1 MKIREKIRK
10 IGSMLPVLVLGVLAC
25 ATVALAAGNVYEV
38 YGPNPYVS
46 KLIIKKVWEQ
56 DGNGETRPES
66 IQVSYKMTISTSN
79 PSDEVKSEEGTV
91 ILSEK
96 NSWEETVDYRY
107 WAFLGQN
114 KWPHNISFEI
124 EEINVP
130 EGYTADYSWE
140 SEQGGITDSDPT
152 IGIVTIK
159 NTYTGPVTGELS
171 VKKTVSGDGADKTK
185 KFDFTLNLTDGS
197 GQALPDSYSYTIQN
211 EDGSSAGTGSIGNGG
226 TFSLSHGQTIQ
237 VTGLPEGSKYSVT
250 EAKSE
255 DYTSQITS
263 GSDSGTIAADTPAA
277 VVFDNAYEEKKPE
290 KINIS
295 GTKTWKDD
303 EDQAGIRPDSIEVK
317 LWAGKTLEATQTVDE
332 SDGWT
337 YRFDGLDKYDQQG
350 REITYTVTETP
361 VEGYTTTYEGYDII
375 NSYTPEKP
383 EVPEENTPSPKT
395 GDSSNIMLWGGLA
408 LLAGFAAVLT
418 VVIRRRKEN

>member
-10 IGSMLPVLVLGVLAC
+10 IGSMLPVLVLGILAC
-25 ATVALAAGNVYEV
+25 ATVAMAAGSVSHNIYGSPYETGLTIEKRWV
-38 YGPNPYVS
+38 DDGHES
-46 KLIIKKVWEQ
+46 K
-56 DGNGETRPES
+56 RPES
-66 IQVSYKMTISTSN
+66 ITVRYKMTMVFSDSTGKTDTRIKEDN
-79 PSDEVKSEEGTV
+79 VV
-91 ILSEK
+91 LSK
-96 NSWEETVDYRY
+96 ANSWKENITWEYRNESSLGFSYHLGRDLTVEVEEVD
-107 WAFLGQN
+107 
-114 KWPHNISFEI
+114 
-124 EEINVP
+124 VP
-130 EGYTADYSWE
+130 DGYTVEYDWKNNV
-140 SEQGGITDSDPT
+140 G
-152 IGIVTIK
+152 VVVV

-197 GQALPDSYSYTIQN
+197 GQALPDSYSYIIQN

-226 TFSLSHGQTIQ
+226 TFSLSHGQTLQ

-290 KINIS
+290 RINIS

-408 LLAGFAAVLT
+408 LLAGFSAVLT

>member
-10 IGSMLPVLVLGVLAC
+10 IGSMLPVLVLGILAC
-25 ATVALAAGNVYEV
+25 ATVAMAAGSVSHNIYGSPYETGLTIEKRWV
-38 YGPNPYVS
+38 DDGHES
-46 KLIIKKVWEQ
+46 K
-56 DGNGETRPES
+56 RPES
-66 IQVSYKMTISTSN
+66 ITVRYKMTMVFSDSTGKTDTRIKEDN
-79 PSDEVKSEEGTV
+79 VV
-91 ILSEK
+91 LSK
-96 NSWEETVDYRY
+96 ANSWKENITWDYRNESS
-107 WAFLGQN
+107 LGFSY
-114 KWPHNISFEI
+114 HLGRDLTVEV
-124 EEINVP
+124 EEVDVP
-130 EGYTADYSWE
+130 DGYTVEYDWKNNV
-140 SEQGGITDSDPT
+140 G
-152 IGIVTIK
+152 VVVV

-185 KFDFTLNLTDGS
+185 KFDFTLNLTDDS

-226 TFSLSHGQTIQ
+226 TFSLSHGQTLQ

-350 REITYTVTETP
+350 REIT
-361 VEGYTTTYEGYDII
+361 
-375 NSYTPEKP
+375 
-383 EVPEENTPSPKT
+383 
-395 GDSSNIMLWGGLA
+395 
-408 LLAGFAAVLT
+408 
-418 VVIRRRKEN
+418 IR

>member
-1 MKIREKIRK
+1 MKIGEKIRK
-10 IGSMLPVLVLGVLAC
+10 IGSMLPVLVLGILAC
-25 ATVALAAGNVYEV
+25 ATVAMAAGSVSHNIYGSPYETGLTIEKRWV
-38 YGPNPYVS
+38 DDGHES
-46 KLIIKKVWEQ
+46 K
-56 DGNGETRPES
+56 RPES
-66 IQVSYKMTISTSN
+66 ITVRYKMTMVFSDSTGKTDTRIKEDN
-79 PSDEVKSEEGTV
+79 VV
-91 ILSEK
+91 LSK
-96 NSWEETVDYRY
+96 ANSWKENITWDYRNESS
-107 WAFLGQN
+107 LGFSY
-114 KWPHNISFEI
+114 HLGRDLTVEV
-124 EEINVP
+124 EEVDVP
-130 EGYTADYSWE
+130 DGYTVEYDWKNNV
-140 SEQGGITDSDPT
+140 G
-152 IGIVTIK
+152 VVVV

-226 TFSLSHGQTIQ
+226 TFSLSHGQTLQ

-263 GSDSGTIAADTPAA
+263 GSDSGTIAADTPAV

-408 LLAGFAAVLT
+408 LLAGFSAVLT

>member
-25 ATVALAAGNVYEV
+25 ATVAMAAGSVSHNIYGSPYETGLTIEKRWV
-38 YGPNPYVS
+38 DDGHES
-46 KLIIKKVWEQ
+46 K
-56 DGNGETRPES
+56 RPES
-66 IQVSYKMTISTSN
+66 ITVRYKMTMVFSDSTGKTDTRIKEDN
-79 PSDEVKSEEGTV
+79 VV
-91 ILSEK
+91 LSK
-96 NSWEETVDYRY
+96 ANSWKENITWDYRNESS
-107 WAFLGQN
+107 LGFSY
-114 KWPHNISFEI
+114 HLGRDLTVEV
-124 EEINVP
+124 EEVDVP
-130 EGYTADYSWE
+130 DGYTVEYDWKNNV
-140 SEQGGITDSDPT
+140 G
-152 IGIVTIK
+152 VVVV

>member
-10 IGSMLPVLVLGVLAC
+10 IGSMLPVLVLGILAC
-25 ATVALAAGNVYEV
+25 ASVAMAAGSVSHNIYGSPYETGLTIEKRWV
-38 YGPNPYVS
+38 DDGHES
-46 KLIIKKVWEQ
+46 K
-56 DGNGETRPES
+56 RPES
-66 IQVSYKMTISTSN
+66 ITVRYKMTMVFSDSTGKTDTRIKEDN
-79 PSDEVKSEEGTV
+79 VV
-91 ILSEK
+91 LSK
-96 NSWEETVDYRY
+96 ANSWKENITWDYRNESS
-107 WAFLGQN
+107 LGFSY
-114 KWPHNISFEI
+114 HLGRDLTVEV
-124 EEINVP
+124 EEVDVP
-130 EGYTADYSWE
+130 DGYTVEYDWKNNV
-140 SEQGGITDSDPT
+140 G
-152 IGIVTIK
+152 VVVV

-171 VKKTVSGDGADKTK
+171 VKKMVSGDGADKTK

-226 TFSLSHGQTIQ
+226 TFSLSHGQTLQ

-408 LLAGFAAVLT
+408 LLAGFSAVLT

>member
-1 MKIREKIRK
+1 MSPQATIARF
-10 IGSMLPVLVLGVLAC
+10 SPVRGTIS
-25 ATVALAAGNVYEV
+25 ATVAMAAGSVSHDIYGSPYETGLTIEKRWV
-38 YGPNPYVS
+38 DDGHES
-46 KLIIKKVWEQ
+46 K
-56 DGNGETRPES
+56 RPES
-66 IQVSYKMTISTSN
+66 ITVRYKMTMVFSDSTGKTDTRIKEDN
-79 PSDEVKSEEGTV
+79 VV
-91 ILSEK
+91 LSK
-96 NSWEETVDYRY
+96 ANSWKENITWDYRNESS
-107 WAFLGQN
+107 LGFSY
-114 KWPHNISFEI
+114 HLGRDLTVEV
-124 EEINVP
+124 EEVDVP
-130 EGYTADYSWE
+130 DGYTVGYDWKNNV
-140 SEQGGITDSDPT
+140 G
-152 IGIVTIK
+152 VVVV

-226 TFSLSHGQTIQ
+226 TFSLSHGQTLQ

-408 LLAGFAAVLT
+408 LLAGFSAVLT

>member
-10 IGSMLPVLVLGVLAC
+10 IGSMLPVLVLGILAC
-25 ATVALAAGNVYEV
+25 ATVAMAAGSVSHNIYGSPYETGLTIEKRWV
-38 YGPNPYVS
+38 DDGHES
-46 KLIIKKVWEQ
+46 K
-56 DGNGETRPES
+56 RPES
-66 IQVSYKMTISTSN
+66 ITVRYKMTMVFSDSTGKTDTRIKEDN
-79 PSDEVKSEEGTV
+79 VV
-91 ILSEK
+91 LSK
-96 NSWEETVDYRY
+96 ANSWKENITWDYRNESS
-107 WAFLGQN
+107 LGFSY
-114 KWPHNISFEI
+114 HLGRDLTVEV
-124 EEINVP
+124 EEVDVP
-130 EGYTADYSWE
+130 DGYTVEYDWKNNV
-140 SEQGGITDSDPT
+140 G
-152 IGIVTIK
+152 VVVV

-185 KFDFTLNLTDGS
+185 KFDFTLNLTDDS

-226 TFSLSHGQTIQ
+226 TFSLSHGQTLQ

-277 VVFDNAYEEKKPE
+277 VDAYEEKKPE

-408 LLAGFAAVLT
+408 LLAGFSAVLT

>member
-10 IGSMLPVLVLGVLAC
+10 IGSMLPVLVLGILAC
-25 ATVALAAGNVYEV
+25 ATVAMAAGSVSHNIYGSPYETGLTIEKRWV
-38 YGPNPYVS
+38 DDGHES
-46 KLIIKKVWEQ
+46 K
-56 DGNGETRPES
+56 RPES
-66 IQVSYKMTISTSN
+66 ITVRYKMTMVFSDSTGKTDTRIKEDN
-79 PSDEVKSEEGTV
+79 VV
-91 ILSEK
+91 LSK
-96 NSWEETVDYRY
+96 ANSWKENITWDYRNESS
-107 WAFLGQN
+107 LGFSY
-114 KWPHNISFEI
+114 HLGRDLTVEV
-124 EEINVP
+124 EEVDVP
-130 EGYTADYSWE
+130 DGYTVEYDWKNNV
-140 SEQGGITDSDPT
+140 G
-152 IGIVTIK
+152 VVVV

-226 TFSLSHGQTIQ
+226 TFSLSHGQTLQ

-408 LLAGFAAVLT
+408 LLAGFSAVLT

>member
-10 IGSMLPVLVLGVLAC
+10 IGSMLPVLVLGILAC
-25 ATVALAAGNVYEV
+25 ATVAMAAGSVSHNIYGSPYETGLTIEKRWV
-38 YGPNPYVS
+38 DDGHES
-46 KLIIKKVWEQ
+46 K
-56 DGNGETRPES
+56 RPES
-66 IQVSYKMTISTSN
+66 ITVRYKMTMVFSDSTGKTDTRIKEDN
-79 PSDEVKSEEGTV
+79 VV
-91 ILSEK
+91 LSK
-96 NSWEETVDYRY
+96 ANSWKENITWDYRNESS
-107 WAFLGQN
+107 LGFSY
-114 KWPHNISFEI
+114 HLGRDLTVEV
-124 EEINVP
+124 EEVDVP
-130 EGYTADYSWE
+130 DGYTVEYDWKNNV
-140 SEQGGITDSDPT
+140 G
-152 IGIVTIK
+152 VVVV

-185 KFDFTLNLTDGS
+185 KFDFTLNLTDDS

-226 TFSLSHGQTIQ
+226 TFSLSHGQTLQ

-408 LLAGFAAVLT
+408 LLAGFSAVLT

>member
-1 MKIREKIRK
+1 M
-10 IGSMLPVLVLGVLAC
+10 PVLVLGILAC
-25 ATVALAAGNVYEV
+25 ATVAMAAGSVSHNIYGSPYETGLTIEKRWV
-38 YGPNPYVS
+38 DDGHES
-46 KLIIKKVWEQ
+46 K
-56 DGNGETRPES
+56 RPES
-66 IQVSYKMTISTSN
+66 ITVRYKMTMVFSDSTGKTDTRIKEDN
-79 PSDEVKSEEGTV
+79 VV
-91 ILSEK
+91 LSK
-96 NSWEETVDYRY
+96 ANSWKENITWDYRNESS
-107 WAFLGQN
+107 LGFSY
-114 KWPHNISFEI
+114 HLGRDLTVEV
-124 EEINVP
+124 EEVDVP
-130 EGYTADYSWE
+130 DGYTVEYDWKNNV
-140 SEQGGITDSDPT
+140 G
-152 IGIVTIK
+152 VVVV

-197 GQALPDSYSYTIQN
+197 GQALPDSYSYIIQN

-226 TFSLSHGQTIQ
+226 TFSLSHGQTLQ

-408 LLAGFAAVLT
+408 LLAGFSAVLT

>member
-1 MKIREKIRK
+1 MKIGEKIRK
-10 IGSMLPVLVLGVLAC
+10 IGSMLPVLVLGILAC
-25 ATVALAAGNVYEV
+25 ATVAMAAGSVSHNIYGSPYETGLTIEKRWV
-38 YGPNPYVS
+38 DDGHES
-46 KLIIKKVWEQ
+46 K
-56 DGNGETRPES
+56 RPES
-66 IQVSYKMTISTSN
+66 ITVRYKMTMVFSDSTGKTDTRIKEDN
-79 PSDEVKSEEGTV
+79 VV
-91 ILSEK
+91 LSK
-96 NSWEETVDYRY
+96 ANSWKENITWDYRNESS
-107 WAFLGQN
+107 LGFSY
-114 KWPHNISFEI
+114 HLGRDLTVEV
-124 EEINVP
+124 EEVDVP
-130 EGYTADYSWE
+130 DGYTVEYDWKNNV
-140 SEQGGITDSDPT
+140 G
-152 IGIVTIK
+152 VVVV

-197 GQALPDSYSYTIQN
+197 GQALPDSYSYIIQN
-211 EDGSSAGTGSIGNGG
+211 EDGRSAGTGSIGNGG
-226 TFSLSHGQTIQ
+226 TFSLSHGQTLQ

-383 EVPEENTPSPKT
+383 EVPEEHTPSPKT

-408 LLAGFAAVLT
+408 LLAGFSAVLT

>member
-1 MKIREKIRK
+1 M
-10 IGSMLPVLVLGVLAC
+10 
-25 ATVALAAGNVYEV
+25 
-38 YGPNPYVS
+38 
-46 KLIIKKVWEQ
+46 
-56 DGNGETRPES
+56 
-66 IQVSYKMTISTSN
+66 
-79 PSDEVKSEEGTV
+79 
-91 ILSEK
+91 
-96 NSWEETVDYRY
+96 
-107 WAFLGQN
+107 
-114 KWPHNISFEI
+114 
-124 EEINVP
+124 
-130 EGYTADYSWE
+130 
-140 SEQGGITDSDPT
+140 
-152 IGIVTIK
+152 
-159 NTYTGPVTGELS
+159 
-171 VKKTVSGDGADKTK
+171 
-185 KFDFTLNLTDGS
+185 
-197 GQALPDSYSYTIQN
+197 
-211 EDGSSAGTGSIGNGG
+211 
-226 TFSLSHGQTIQ
+226 
-237 VTGLPEGSKYSVT
+237 T

-408 LLAGFAAVLT
+408 LLAGFSAVLT

>member
-10 IGSMLPVLVLGVLAC
+10 IGSMLPVLVLGILAC
-25 ATVALAAGNVYEV
+25 ATVAMAAGSVSHNIYGSPYETGLTIEKRWV
-38 YGPNPYVS
+38 DDGHES
-46 KLIIKKVWEQ
+46 K
-56 DGNGETRPES
+56 RPES
-66 IQVSYKMTISTSN
+66 ITVRYKMTMVFSDSTGKTDTRIKEDN
-79 PSDEVKSEEGTV
+79 VV
-91 ILSEK
+91 LSK
-96 NSWEETVDYRY
+96 ANSWKENITWDYRNESS
-107 WAFLGQN
+107 LGFSY
-114 KWPHNISFEI
+114 HLGRDLTVEV
-124 EEINVP
+124 EEVDVP
-130 EGYTADYSWE
+130 DGYTVEYDWKNNV
-140 SEQGGITDSDPT
+140 G
-152 IGIVTIK
+152 VVVV

-226 TFSLSHGQTIQ
+226 TFSLSHGQTLQ

-290 KINIS
+290 RINIS

-408 LLAGFAAVLT
+408 LLAGFSAVLT

>member
-10 IGSMLPVLVLGVLAC
+10 IGSMLPVLVLGILAC
-25 ATVALAAGNVYEV
+25 ATVAMAAGSVSHNIYGSPYETGLTIEKRWV
-38 YGPNPYVS
+38 DDGHES
-46 KLIIKKVWEQ
+46 K
-56 DGNGETRPES
+56 RPES
-66 IQVSYKMTISTSN
+66 ITVRYKMTMVFSDSTGKTDTRIKEDN
-79 PSDEVKSEEGTV
+79 VV
-91 ILSEK
+91 LSK
-96 NSWEETVDYRY
+96 ANSWKENITWDYRNESS
-107 WAFLGQN
+107 LGFSY
-114 KWPHNISFEI
+114 HLGRDLTVEV
-124 EEINVP
+124 EEVDVP
-130 EGYTADYSWE
+130 DGYTVEYDWKNNV
-140 SEQGGITDSDPT
+140 G
-152 IGIVTIK
+152 VVVV

-197 GQALPDSYSYTIQN
+197 GQALPDSYSYIIQN

-226 TFSLSHGQTIQ
+226 TFSLSHGQTLQ

-263 GSDSGTIAADTPAA
+263 GNDSGTIAADTPAA

-408 LLAGFAAVLT
+408 LLAGFSAVLT

>member
-10 IGSMLPVLVLGVLAC
+10 IGSMLPVLVLGILAC
-25 ATVALAAGNVYEV
+25 ATVAMAAGSVSHNIYGSPYETGLTIEKRWV
-38 YGPNPYVS
+38 DDGHES
-46 KLIIKKVWEQ
+46 K
-56 DGNGETRPES
+56 RPES
-66 IQVSYKMTISTSN
+66 ITVRYKMTMVFSDSTGKTDTRIKEDN
-79 PSDEVKSEEGTV
+79 VV
-91 ILSEK
+91 LSK
-96 NSWEETVDYRY
+96 ANSWKENITWDYRNESS
-107 WAFLGQN
+107 LGFSY
-114 KWPHNISFEI
+114 HLGRDLTVEV
-124 EEINVP
+124 EEVDVP
-130 EGYTADYSWE
+130 DGYTVEYDWKNNV
-140 SEQGGITDSDPT
+140 G
-152 IGIVTIK
+152 VVVV

-197 GQALPDSYSYTIQN
+197 GQALPDSYSYIIQN

-226 TFSLSHGQTIQ
+226 TFSLSHGQTLQ

-290 KINIS
+290 RINIS

-408 LLAGFAAVLT
+408 LLAGFSAVLT

>member
-10 IGSMLPVLVLGVLAC
+10 IGSMLPVLVLGILAC
-25 ATVALAAGNVYEV
+25 ATVAMAAGSVSHNIYGSPYETGLTIEKRWV
-38 YGPNPYVS
+38 DDGHES
-46 KLIIKKVWEQ
+46 K
-56 DGNGETRPES
+56 RPES
-66 IQVSYKMTISTSN
+66 ITVRYKMTMVFSDSTGKTDTRIKEDN
-79 PSDEVKSEEGTV
+79 VV
-91 ILSEK
+91 LSK
-96 NSWEETVDYRY
+96 ANSWKENITWDYRNESS
-107 WAFLGQN
+107 LGFSY
-114 KWPHNISFEI
+114 HLGRDLTVEV
-124 EEINVP
+124 EEVDVP
-130 EGYTADYSWE
+130 DGYTVEYDWKNNV
-140 SEQGGITDSDPT
+140 G
-152 IGIVTIK
+152 VVVV

-197 GQALPDSYSYTIQN
+197 GQALPDSYSYIIQN
-211 EDGSSAGTGSIGNGG
+211 EDGRSAGTGSIGNGG
-226 TFSLSHGQTIQ
+226 TFSLSHGQTLQ

-383 EVPEENTPSPKT
+383 EVPEEHTPSPKT

-408 LLAGFAAVLT
+408 LLAGFSAVLT

>member
-10 IGSMLPVLVLGVLAC
+10 IGSMLPVLVLGILAC
-25 ATVALAAGNVYEV
+25 ATVAMAAGSVSHNIYGSPYETGLTIEKRWV
-38 YGPNPYVS
+38 DDGHES
-46 KLIIKKVWEQ
+46 K
-56 DGNGETRPES
+56 RPES
-66 IQVSYKMTISTSN
+66 ITVRYKMTMVFSDSTGKTDTRIKEDN
-79 PSDEVKSEEGTV
+79 VV
-91 ILSEK
+91 LSK
-96 NSWEETVDYRY
+96 ANSWKENITWDYRNESS
-107 WAFLGQN
+107 LGFSY
-114 KWPHNISFEI
+114 HLGRDLTVEV
-124 EEINVP
+124 EEVDVP
-130 EGYTADYSWE
+130 DGYTVEYDWKNNV
-140 SEQGGITDSDPT
+140 G
-152 IGIVTIK
+152 VVVV

-197 GQALPDSYSYTIQN
+197 GQALPDSYSYIIQN

-226 TFSLSHGQTIQ
+226 TFSLSHGQTLQ

-383 EVPEENTPSPKT
+383 EVPEEHTPSPKT

-408 LLAGFAAVLT
+408 LLAGFSAVLT

>member
-10 IGSMLPVLVLGVLAC
+10 IGSMLPVLVLGILAC
-25 ATVALAAGNVYEV
+25 ATVAMAAGSVSHNIYGSPYETGLTIEKRWV
-38 YGPNPYVS
+38 DDGHES
-46 KLIIKKVWEQ
+46 K
-56 DGNGETRPES
+56 RPES
-66 IQVSYKMTISTSN
+66 ITVRYKMTMVFSDSTGKTDTRIKEDN
-79 PSDEVKSEEGTV
+79 VV
-91 ILSEK
+91 LSK
-96 NSWEETVDYRY
+96 ANSWKENITWDYRNESS
-107 WAFLGQN
+107 LGFSY
-114 KWPHNISFEI
+114 HLGRDLTVEV
-124 EEINVP
+124 EEVDVP
-130 EGYTADYSWE
+130 DGYTVEYDWKNNV
-140 SEQGGITDSDPT
+140 G
-152 IGIVTIK
+152 VVVV

-197 GQALPDSYSYTIQN
+197 GQALPDSYSYIIQN

-226 TFSLSHGQTIQ
+226 TFSLSHGQTLQ

-395 GDSSNIMLWGGLA
+395 GDPSNIMLWGGLA
-408 LLAGFAAVLT
+408 LLAGFSAVLT

>member
-10 IGSMLPVLVLGVLAC
+10 IGSMLPVLVLGILAC
-25 ATVALAAGNVYEV
+25 ATVAMAAGSVSHDIYGSPYETGLTIEKRWV
-38 YGPNPYVS
+38 DDGHES
-46 KLIIKKVWEQ
+46 K
-56 DGNGETRPES
+56 RPES
-66 IQVSYKMTISTSN
+66 ITVRYKMTMVFSDSTGKTDTRIKEDN
-79 PSDEVKSEEGTV
+79 VV
-91 ILSEK
+91 LSK
-96 NSWEETVDYRY
+96 ANSWKENITWDYRNESS
-107 WAFLGQN
+107 LGFSY
-114 KWPHNISFEI
+114 HLGRDLTVEV
-124 EEINVP
+124 EEVDVP
-130 EGYTADYSWE
+130 DGYTVGYDWKNNV
-140 SEQGGITDSDPT
+140 G
-152 IGIVTIK
+152 VVVV

-226 TFSLSHGQTIQ
+226 TFSLSHGQTLQ

-408 LLAGFAAVLT
+408 LLAGFSAVLT

>member
-10 IGSMLPVLVLGVLAC
+10 IGSMLPVLVLGILAC
-25 ATVALAAGNVYEV
+25 ATVAMAAGSVSHNIYGSPYETGLTIEKRWV
-38 YGPNPYVS
+38 DDGHES
-46 KLIIKKVWEQ
+46 K
-56 DGNGETRPES
+56 RPES
-66 IQVSYKMTISTSN
+66 ITVRYKMTMVFSDSTGKTDTRIKEDN
-79 PSDEVKSEEGTV
+79 VV
-91 ILSEK
+91 LSK
-96 NSWEETVDYRY
+96 ANSWKENITWDYRNESS
-107 WAFLGQN
+107 LGFSY
-114 KWPHNISFEI
+114 HLGRDLTVEV
-124 EEINVP
+124 EEVDVP
-130 EGYTADYSWE
+130 DGYTVEYDWKNNV
-140 SEQGGITDSDPT
+140 G
-152 IGIVTIK
+152 VVVV

-185 KFDFTLNLTDGS
+185 KFDFTLNLTDDS

-211 EDGSSAGTGSIGNGG
+211 EDGSSAGRGSIGNGG
-226 TFSLSHGQTIQ
+226 TFSLSHGQTLQ

-383 EVPEENTPSPKT
+383 EVPEENTLSPKT

-408 LLAGFAAVLT
+408 LLAGFSAVMT

>member
-10 IGSMLPVLVLGVLAC
+10 IGSMLPVLVLGILAC
-25 ATVALAAGNVYEV
+25 ATVAMAAGSVSHNIYGSPYETGLTIEKRWV
-38 YGPNPYVS
+38 DDGHES
-46 KLIIKKVWEQ
+46 K
-56 DGNGETRPES
+56 RPES
-66 IQVSYKMTISTSN
+66 ITVRYKMTMVFSDSTGKTDTRIKEDN
-79 PSDEVKSEEGTV
+79 VV
-91 ILSEK
+91 LSK
-96 NSWEETVDYRY
+96 ANSWKENITWDYRNESS
-107 WAFLGQN
+107 LGFSY
-114 KWPHNISFEI
+114 HLGRDLTVEV
-124 EEINVP
+124 EEVDVP
-130 EGYTADYSWE
+130 DGYTVEYDWKNNV
-140 SEQGGITDSDPT
+140 G
-152 IGIVTIK
+152 VVVV

-197 GQALPDSYSYTIQN
+197 GQALPDSYSYIIQN

-226 TFSLSHGQTIQ
+226 TFSLSHGQTLQ

-408 LLAGFAAVLT
+408 LLAGFSAVLT

>member
-10 IGSMLPVLVLGVLAC
+10 IGSMLPVLVLGILAC
-25 ATVALAAGNVYEV
+25 ATVAMAAGSVSHNIYGSPYETGLTIEKRWV
-38 YGPNPYVS
+38 DDGHES
-46 KLIIKKVWEQ
+46 K
-56 DGNGETRPES
+56 RPES
-66 IQVSYKMTISTSN
+66 ITVRYKMTMVFSDSTGKTDTRIKEDN
-79 PSDEVKSEEGTV
+79 VV
-91 ILSEK
+91 LSK
-96 NSWEETVDYRY
+96 ANSWKENITWDYRNESS
-107 WAFLGQN
+107 LGFSY
-114 KWPHNISFEI
+114 HLGRDLTVEV
-124 EEINVP
+124 EEVDVP
-130 EGYTADYSWE
+130 DGYTVGYDWKNNV
-140 SEQGGITDSDPT
+140 G
-152 IGIVTIK
+152 VVVV
-159 NTYTGPVTGELS
+159 NTYTGSVTGELS

-226 TFSLSHGQTIQ
+226 TFSLSHGQTLQ

-408 LLAGFAAVLT
+408 LLAGFSAVSLT

>member
-10 IGSMLPVLVLGVLAC
+10 IGSMLPVLVLGILAC
-25 ATVALAAGNVYEV
+25 ATVAMAAGSVSHNIYGSPYETGLTIEKRWV
-38 YGPNPYVS
+38 DDGHES
-46 KLIIKKVWEQ
+46 K
-56 DGNGETRPES
+56 RPES
-66 IQVSYKMTISTSN
+66 ITVRYKMTMVFSDSTGKTDTRIKEDN
-79 PSDEVKSEEGTV
+79 VV
-91 ILSEK
+91 LSK
-96 NSWEETVDYRY
+96 ANSWKENITWDYRNESS
-107 WAFLGQN
+107 LGFSY
-114 KWPHNISFEI
+114 HLGRDLTVEV
-124 EEINVP
+124 EEVDVP
-130 EGYTADYSWE
+130 DGYTVEYDWKNNV
-140 SEQGGITDSDPT
+140 G
-152 IGIVTIK
+152 VVVV

-197 GQALPDSYSYTIQN
+197 GQALPDSYSYIIQN

-226 TFSLSHGQTIQ
+226 TFSLSHGQTLQ

-290 KINIS
+290 RINIS

-395 GDSSNIMLWGGLA
+395 G
-408 LLAGFAAVLT
+408 
-418 VVIRRRKEN
+418 

>member
-10 IGSMLPVLVLGVLAC
+10 IGSMLPVLVLGILAC
-25 ATVALAAGNVYEV
+25 ATVAMAAGSVSHNIYGSPYETGLTIEKRWV
-38 YGPNPYVS
+38 DDGHES
-46 KLIIKKVWEQ
+46 K
-56 DGNGETRPES
+56 RPES
-66 IQVSYKMTISTSN
+66 ITVRYKMTMVFSDSTGKTDTRIKEDN
-79 PSDEVKSEEGTV
+79 VV
-91 ILSEK
+91 LSK
-96 NSWEETVDYRY
+96 ANSWKENITWDYRNESS
-107 WAFLGQN
+107 LGFSY
-114 KWPHNISFEI
+114 HLGRDLTVEV
-124 EEINVP
+124 EEVDVP
-130 EGYTADYSWE
+130 DGYTVEYDWKNNV
-140 SEQGGITDSDPT
+140 G
-152 IGIVTIK
+152 VVVV

-226 TFSLSHGQTIQ
+226 TFSLSHGQTLQ

-350 REITYTVTETP
+350 REITYTVTAMTSSTP
-361 VEGYTTTYEGYDII
+361 
-375 NSYTPEKP
+375 
-383 EVPEENTPSPKT
+383 
-395 GDSSNIMLWGGLA
+395 
-408 LLAGFAAVLT
+408 
-418 VVIRRRKEN
+418 IRRRNRRFQRKIHPVQRQEILPISCSGAGLPFWLVSLRS

>member
-10 IGSMLPVLVLGVLAC
+10 IGSMLPVLVLGILAC
-25 ATVALAAGNVYEV
+25 ATVAMAAGSVSHNIYGSPYETGLTIEKRWV
-38 YGPNPYVS
+38 DDGHES
-46 KLIIKKVWEQ
+46 K
-56 DGNGETRPES
+56 RPES
-66 IQVSYKMTISTSN
+66 ITVRYKMTMVFSDSTGKTDTRIKEDN
-79 PSDEVKSEEGTV
+79 VV
-91 ILSEK
+91 LSK
-96 NSWEETVDYRY
+96 ANSWKENITWDYRNESS
-107 WAFLGQN
+107 LGFSY
-114 KWPHNISFEI
+114 HLGRDLTVEV
-124 EEINVP
+124 EEVDVP
-130 EGYTADYSWE
+130 DGYTVEYDWKNNV
-140 SEQGGITDSDPT
+140 G
-152 IGIVTIK
+152 VVVV

-197 GQALPDSYSYTIQN
+197 GQALPDSYSYIIQN

-226 TFSLSHGQTIQ
+226 TFSLSHGQTLQ

-317 LWAGKTLEATQTVDE
+317 LWAGKTLEATQSVDE
-332 SDGWT
+332 SVGWSF
-337 YRFDGLDKYDQQG
+337 RFVGLDKYDQQG

-383 EVPEENTPSPKT
+383 EVPEENTPSPQT
-395 GDSSNIMLWGGLA
+395 GDPSNIMLWGGLA
-408 LLAGFAAVLT
+408 LLAGFSAVLT

>member
-1 MKIREKIRK
+1 MLGMEEKI
-10 IGSMLPVLVLGVLAC
+10 LEFPVSS
-25 ATVALAAGNVYEV
+25 ATVALAAGNVHEV
-38 YGPNPYVS
+38 YRPDVYETGLTIEKRWVD
-46 KLIIKKVWEQ
+46 
-56 DGNGETRPES
+56 DGHESMRPES
-66 IQVSYKMTISTSN
+66 ITVRYKMTMVFSDSTGAT
-79 PSDEVKSEEGTV
+79 ETKTKEGNV
-91 ILSEK
+91 VLSED
-96 NSWEETVDYRY
+96 NFWMGYVNWDYRDEST
-107 WAFLGQN
+107 LG
-114 KWPHNISFEI
+114 PSHNLGRDLTI
-124 EEINVP
+124 EVEEVDVP
-130 EGYTADYSWE
+130 NGYTVEYDWN
-140 SEQGGITDSDPT
+140 QNVG
-152 IGIVTIK
+152 VVVV

-185 KFDFTLNLTDGS
+185 KFDFTLNLTDDS

-226 TFSLSHGQTIQ
+226 TFSLSHGQTLQ

>member
-10 IGSMLPVLVLGVLAC
+10 IGSMLPVLVLGILAC
-25 ATVALAAGNVYEV
+25 ATVAMAAGSVSHNIYGSPYETGLTIEKRWV
-38 YGPNPYVS
+38 DDGHES
-46 KLIIKKVWEQ
+46 K
-56 DGNGETRPES
+56 RPES
-66 IQVSYKMTISTSN
+66 ITVRYKMTMVFSDSTGKTDTRIKEDN
-79 PSDEVKSEEGTV
+79 VV
-91 ILSEK
+91 LSK
-96 NSWEETVDYRY
+96 ANSWKENITWDYRNESS
-107 WAFLGQN
+107 LGFSY
-114 KWPHNISFEI
+114 HLGRDLTVEV
-124 EEINVP
+124 EEVDVP
-130 EGYTADYSWE
+130 DGYTVGYDWKNNV
-140 SEQGGITDSDPT
+140 G
-152 IGIVTIK
+152 VVVV

-185 KFDFTLNLTDGS
+185 KFDFTLNLTDDS

-226 TFSLSHGQTIQ
+226 TFSLSHGQTLQ

-408 LLAGFAAVLT
+408 LLAGFSAVLT

>member
-10 IGSMLPVLVLGVLAC
+10 IGSMLPVLVLGILAC
-25 ATVALAAGNVYEV
+25 ATVAMAAGSVSHNIYGSPYETGLTIEKRWV
-38 YGPNPYVS
+38 DDGHES
-46 KLIIKKVWEQ
+46 K
-56 DGNGETRPES
+56 RPES
-66 IQVSYKMTISTSN
+66 ITVRYKMTMVFSDSTGKTDTRIKEDN
-79 PSDEVKSEEGTV
+79 VV
-91 ILSEK
+91 LSK
-96 NSWEETVDYRY
+96 ANSWKENITWDYRNESS
-107 WAFLGQN
+107 LGFSY
-114 KWPHNISFEI
+114 HLGRDLTVEV
-124 EEINVP
+124 EEVDVP
-130 EGYTADYSWE
+130 DGYTVGYDWKNNV
-140 SEQGGITDSDPT
+140 G
-152 IGIVTIK
+152 VVVV

-226 TFSLSHGQTIQ
+226 TFSLSHGQTLQ

-408 LLAGFAAVLT
+408 LLAGFSAVLT

>member
-10 IGSMLPVLVLGVLAC
+10 IGSMLPVLVLGILAC
-25 ATVALAAGNVYEV
+25 ATVAMAAGSVSHNIYGSPYETGLTIEKRWV
-38 YGPNPYVS
+38 DDGHES
-46 KLIIKKVWEQ
+46 K
-56 DGNGETRPES
+56 RPES
-66 IQVSYKMTISTSN
+66 ITVRYKMTMVFSDSTGKTDTRIKEDN
-79 PSDEVKSEEGTV
+79 VV
-91 ILSEK
+91 LSK
-96 NSWEETVDYRY
+96 ANSWKENITWDYRNESS
-107 WAFLGQN
+107 LGFSY
-114 KWPHNISFEI
+114 HLGRDLTVEV
-124 EEINVP
+124 EEVDVP
-130 EGYTADYSWE
+130 DGYTVEYDWKNNV
-140 SEQGGITDSDPT
+140 G
-152 IGIVTIK
+152 VVVV

>member
-10 IGSMLPVLVLGVLAC
+10 IGSMLPVLVLGILAC
-25 ATVALAAGNVYEV
+25 ATVAMAAGSVSHDIYGSPYETGLTIEKRWV
-38 YGPNPYVS
+38 DDGHES
-46 KLIIKKVWEQ
+46 K
-56 DGNGETRPES
+56 RPES
-66 IQVSYKMTISTSN
+66 ITVRYKMTMVFSDSTGKTDTRIKEDN
-79 PSDEVKSEEGTV
+79 VV
-91 ILSEK
+91 LSK
-96 NSWEETVDYRY
+96 ANSWKENITWDYRNESS
-107 WAFLGQN
+107 LGFSY
-114 KWPHNISFEI
+114 HLGRDLTVEV
-124 EEINVP
+124 EEVDVP
-130 EGYTADYSWE
+130 DGYTVGYDWKNNV
-140 SEQGGITDSDPT
+140 G
-152 IGIVTIK
+152 VVVV

-226 TFSLSHGQTIQ
+226 TFSLSHGQTLQ

-290 KINIS
+290 KTNIS

-408 LLAGFAAVLT
+408 LLAGFSAVLT

>member
-1 MKIREKIRK
+1 MKIREKLRK
-10 IGSMLPVLVLGVLAC
+10 IGSMLPVLVLGILAC
-25 ATVALAAGNVYEV
+25 ATVAMAAGSVSHNIYGSPYETGLTIEKRWV
-38 YGPNPYVS
+38 DDGHES
-46 KLIIKKVWEQ
+46 K
-56 DGNGETRPES
+56 RPES
-66 IQVSYKMTISTSN
+66 ITVRYKMTMVFSDSTGKTDTRIKEDN
-79 PSDEVKSEEGTV
+79 VV
-91 ILSEK
+91 LSK
-96 NSWEETVDYRY
+96 ANSWKENITWDYRNESS
-107 WAFLGQN
+107 LGFSY
-114 KWPHNISFEI
+114 HLGRDLTVEV
-124 EEINVP
+124 EEVDVP
-130 EGYTADYSWE
+130 DGYTVGYDWKNNV
-140 SEQGGITDSDPT
+140 G
-152 IGIVTIK
+152 VVVV

-226 TFSLSHGQTIQ
+226 TFSLSHGQTLQ

-408 LLAGFAAVLT
+408 LLAGFSAVLT